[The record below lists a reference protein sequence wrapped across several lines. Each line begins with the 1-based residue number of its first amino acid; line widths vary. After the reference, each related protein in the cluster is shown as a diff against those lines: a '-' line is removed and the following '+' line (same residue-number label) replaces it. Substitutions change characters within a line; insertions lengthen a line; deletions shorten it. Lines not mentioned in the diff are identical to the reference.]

1 VTPQPGKFDWS
12 KIAAEGPAA
21 VAVDEIREFG
31 ETGSPN
37 DLRVLGANGSRH
49 PVALAAVSVE
59 VAMKSEARKSQPAS
73 SSSLPATEAPTP
85 RGASNEESR
94 PALKLA
100 GTPELS
106 AEEYERVLQKVAS
119 ELFLN
124 DEQFRKAVVLRE
136 VRKVVLGWGT
146 AIGIGSVIA
155 VTTLYVNARD
165 ALKQSTST
173 ELSKAVKE
181 HVSARTELLNDS
193 IKSLT
198 NTAVGQI
205 VHVQKELE
213 TAQTALA
220 LAEQQLAT
228 ANQQSGDL
236 QKRITAV
243 SETLRLVQQNSAWLG
258 DSQNAQRVA
267 GFIRTLSQE
276 QNAKAIGD
284 LLVRL
289 DRLEALQID
298 SQIVQRA
305 SILDDTHRKALEIS
319 RLLNTL
325 PKEQIDKLESSG
337 KGGAT
342 SAGPG
347 GHAFDKWDA
356 YLRGSDSQTK

>member
-1 VTPQPGKFDWS
+1 
-12 KIAAEGPAA
+12 
-21 VAVDEIREFG
+21 
-31 ETGSPN
+31 
-37 DLRVLGANGSRH
+37 
-49 PVALAAVSVE
+49 
-59 VAMKSEARKSQPAS
+59 MKSEVRKSQPTS
-73 SSSLPATEAPTP
+73 PSSLPSTEASVA
-85 RGASNEESR
+85 RGASNEEPR
-94 PALKLA
+94 PQLKLA

-119 ELFLN
+119 DLFLN

-146 AIGIGSVIA
+146 AIGIGSLIA
-155 VTTLYVNARD
+155 VTTLYINARD
-165 ALKQSTST
+165 ALKQTTST

-181 HVSARTELLNDS
+181 HVSARTELLNES

-205 VHVQKELE
+205 VHVQRELE
-213 TAQTALA
+213 TAQAALA
-220 LAEQQLAT
+220 MAEQQLAT
-228 ANQQSGDL
+228 ANQQSADL
-236 QKRITAV
+236 QKRISTI
-243 SETLRLVQQNSAWLG
+243 SETLRVVQQNSAWLG

-289 DRLEALQID
+289 DRLEAWQIE

-325 PKEQIDKLESSG
+325 PKEQVDKLQSSG
-337 KGGAT
+337 KGAAT
-342 SAGPG
+342 STGPG

-356 YLRGSDSQTK
+356 YIRGSDPPAK